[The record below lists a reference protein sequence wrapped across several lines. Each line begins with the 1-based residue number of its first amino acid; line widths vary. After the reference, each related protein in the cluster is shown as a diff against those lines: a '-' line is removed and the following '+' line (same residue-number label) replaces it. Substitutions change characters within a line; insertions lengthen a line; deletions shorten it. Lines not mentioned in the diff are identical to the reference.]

1 MRLARGQDT
10 SRTQGLSTQ
19 AEEWQ
24 ASSCVSLEVIG
35 GFEPGVTRGTCGLE
49 LNQTPPEVARV
60 PWVSVPQADGPCPH
74 GASSAQGVSHP
85 GPL

>member
-19 AEEWQ
+19 TEEWQ

-35 GFEPGVTRGTCGLE
+35 GFEPGVT
-49 LNQTPPEVARV
+49 
-60 PWVSVPQADGPCPH
+60 
-74 GASSAQGVSHP
+74 
-85 GPL
+85 